1 VDGEE
6 GCCGEGVIEH
16 VVHRSLRPQ
25 GKGTVQ
31 MPDQHEA
38 DTLPLR
44 SLYTFL
50 QSNGYPNEAEEI
62 RQSTANFGSY
72 KSTLKR
78 AMGVN
83 LLKEKNLLDRFLK
96 EQWLSGSTADGQR
109 EINRLSGIYERYLKS
124 IGRSEAGTTE
134 EDEEPTQAT
143 AFAYEA
149 HLRDYLA
156 QHLEL
161 LEKGLNLWPVAADEE
176 AVEFPVDGRRID
188 ILAKD
193 SKGTPVVIELKVSRG
208 HERTIGQA
216 LYYRAKIRALFKVE
230 KVRIFL
236 VALEMSPELRMAAE
250 EVSDVSL
257 FEYNLSMTVKPL

>member
-1 VDGEE
+1 
-6 GCCGEGVIEH
+6 
-16 VVHRSLRPQ
+16 
-25 GKGTVQ
+25 
-31 MPDQHEA
+31 MPVQHESY
-38 DTLPLR
+38 TLPVR

-50 QSNGYPNEAEEI
+50 KSNGCQSEAEKI
-62 RQSTANFGSY
+62 RKSTATFGSY
-72 KSTLKR
+72 KRTLKR

-83 LLKEKNLLDRFLK
+83 LLKTKNLLDRFVL
-96 EQWLSGSTADGQR
+96 EQWLPGSTSGGQR
-109 EINRLSGIYERYLKS
+109 EIDRLSGIYERYLKS
-124 IGRSEAGTTE
+124 IGSSEGGTSSE
-134 EDEEPTQAT
+134 EDEEPVQPT

-161 LEKGLNLWPVAADEE
+161 LENGLNLWPVGADEE

-193 SKGTPVVIELKVSRG
+193 AKGNPVVIELKVSRG

-216 LYYRAKIRALFKVE
+216 LYYRAKIRELFKVE
-230 KVRIFL
+230 KVRIFI
-236 VALEMSPELRMAAE
+236 VALEMSPELRMAAT